1 MGFKLRDYQETIS
14 TDIANILPQRK
25 IIYLNGEVRSGKS
38 LIALETC
45 KKINANKV
53 LFITKIKA
61 FSSIQSDYKNFGY
74 SFELT
79 IINKESL
86 HTIESNDFDIVVVDE
101 AHQYGAFPKASKFQ
115 KDIRTRF
122 SNKMLLLLSG
132 TMSPESYS
140 QIFHQFQLSNS
151 SPFRNYTNFYNWAKD
166 YVNVKQKHLGF
177 AIVNDY
183 SEGKEKEIKGMIRH
197 YVFSVTQSDAG
208 FYSKVNELV
217 LEVEMQPIT
226 YQIISKLKKD
236 LIVKGKSGHEIIAD
250 TGAKLM
256 QKVHQ
261 LSSGTI
267 KIDNE
272 TSLIIDNSKAL
283 YIAEHFKEH
292 KIAIFYKYVAQL
304 QSLKEVLKDKLTTDI
319 DEFNNSDKWLALQ
332 FISGREGTNL
342 SKADALVMIEIDFSA
357 TTYFQ
362 ARDRMTIKE
371 REENNVFWIFGKNTI
386 EQDIYKRVIDKK
398 PYTLNNFL
406 KENDCLKVIKQKSK
420 IISTDFSRL
429 DMFKKSG
436 VESIQMGKRNYK
448 L

>member
-1 MGFKLRDYQETIS
+1 MEFILRDYQDRMS
-14 TDIANILPQRK
+14 TDIANLLPDRK
-25 IIYLNGEVRSGKS
+25 ILYLNGMVRVGKS

-45 KKINANKV
+45 KKVNASKV

-61 FSSIQSDYKNFGY
+61 FSSIQKDYNNFGY
-74 SFELT
+74 TYELT

-86 HTIESNDFDIVVVDE
+86 HTILTDEFDLVIIDE
-101 AHQYGAFPKASKFQ
+101 AHQYAAYPKASKYQ
-115 KDIRTRF
+115 KDIRKRF
-122 SNKMLLLLSG
+122 GNKMLLLLSG
-132 TMSPESYS
+132 TMTPESYS
-140 QIFHQFQLSNS
+140 QIFHQFQLSNY
-151 SPFRNYTNFYNWAKD
+151 SPFRSYSNFYKWAVD

-177 AIVNDY
+177 KVANDY
-183 SEGKEKEIKGMIRH
+183 SDADEKKIRGMIRH
-197 YVFSVTQSDAG
+197 YVFTVTQKDAG
-208 FYSKVNELV
+208 FHSEVNELV
-217 LEVEMQPIT
+217 LEVEMKPIT

-236 LIVKGKSGHEIIAD
+236 LFVRGASGVEIIAD

-267 KIDNE
+267 KIDNDK
-272 TSLIIDNSKAL
+272 SLIIDNSKAV
-283 YIAEHFKEH
+283 YVAEHFKDE

-362 ARDRMTIKE
+362 SRDRMTIKE
-371 REENNVFWIFGKNTI
+371 RKENNVFWIFGKNTI
-386 EQDIYKRVIDKK
+386 EQQIYKRVIDKT
-398 PYTLNNFL
+398 PYTLNHFL
-406 KENDCLKVIKQKSK
+406 KENKDVKFSKQ
-420 IISTDFSRL
+420 DY
-429 DMFKKSG
+429 
-436 VESIQMGKRNYK
+436 KRI
-448 L
+448 

>member
-1 MGFKLRDYQETIS
+1 MEYILRDYQDRIS
-14 TDIANILPQRK
+14 TDIANLLPDRK

-45 KKINANKV
+45 KKVNANKV

-61 FSSIQSDYKNFGY
+61 VSSIKLDYNNFGY
-74 SFELT
+74 TYNLT

-86 HTIESNDFDIVVVDE
+86 HTILDNDFDIVVVDE
-101 AHQYGAFPKASKFQ
+101 AHGLSAYPKPSKYQ
-115 KDIRTRF
+115 KDIRKRF
-122 SNKMLLLLSG
+122 SDKMILLLSG

-140 QIFHQFQLSNS
+140 QIFHQFQLSNY
-151 SPFRNYTNFYNWAKD
+151 SPFRNYTNFYKWAVD

-177 AIVNDY
+177 KVANDY
-183 SEGKEKEIKGMIRH
+183 SEADEKKIRGMIRH
-197 YVFSVTQSDAG
+197 YVFTVTQKDAG

-217 LEVEMQPIT
+217 LEVEMKPIT

-236 LIVKGKSGHEIIAD
+236 LVVKGKSGHEIIAD

-256 QKVHQ
+256 QKIHQ

-267 KIDNE
+267 KIDND
-272 TSLIIDNSKAL
+272 TSLIIDNSKAI
-283 YIAEHFKEH
+283 YISEHFKDY

-304 QSLKEVLKDKLTTDI
+304 QSLKEVFNDKLTTDI

-332 FISGREGTNL
+332 FISGREGVNL

-371 REENNVFWIFGKNTI
+371 REENNVFWIFAKNSF
-386 EQDIYKRVIDKK
+386 EQEIYKRVLNKK
-398 PYTLNNFL
+398 PYTLNHFL
-406 KENDCLKVIKQKSK
+406 KYNPDVK
-420 IISTDFSRL
+420 IP
-429 DMFKKSG
+429 K
-436 VESIQMGKRNYK
+436 
-448 L
+448 

>member
-1 MGFKLRDYQETIS
+1 MEFILRDYQDRMS
-14 TDIANILPQRK
+14 TDIANLLPDRK
-25 IIYLNGEVRSGKS
+25 ALYLNGEVRSGKTI
-38 LIALETC
+38 IALETC
-45 KKINANKV
+45 KKVNASKV

-61 FSSIQSDYKNFGY
+61 FSSIQKDYNNFGY
-74 SFELT
+74 TYELT

-86 HTIESNDFDIVVVDE
+86 HTILTDDFDLVIIDE
-101 AHQYGAFPKASKFQ
+101 AHQYAAYPKASKYQ
-115 KDIRTRF
+115 KDIRSRF
-122 SNKMLLLLSG
+122 GNKMILLLSG

-140 QIFHQFQLSNS
+140 QIFHQFQLSNH
-151 SPFRNYTNFYNWAKD
+151 SPFRSYTNFYKWAVD

-177 AIVNDY
+177 KVANDY
-183 SEGKEKEIKGMIRH
+183 SEADEKKIRGMIRH
-197 YVFSVTQSDAG
+197 YVFTVTQKDAG
-208 FYSKVNELV
+208 FHSEVNELI
-217 LEVEMQPIT
+217 LEVEMKPIT

-236 LIVKGKSGHEIIAD
+236 LFVRGASGVEIIAD

-267 KIDNE
+267 KIDNDK
-272 TSLIIDNSKAL
+272 SLIIDNSKAL
-283 YIAEHFKEH
+283 YVAEHFKDE

-332 FISGREGTNL
+332 FISGREGVNL

-371 REENNVFWIFGKNTI
+371 RKENNVFWLFGKNTI
-386 EQDIYKRVIDKK
+386 EQQIYKRVIDKT
-398 PYTLNNFL
+398 PYTLNHFL
-406 KENDCLKVIKQKSK
+406 KENKDVKISK
-420 IISTDFSRL
+420 
-429 DMFKKSG
+429 
-436 VESIQMGKRNYK
+436 
-448 L
+448 

>member
-1 MGFKLRDYQETIS
+1 MSFKLRDYQETIS

-45 KKINANKV
+45 KKINAKKV

-61 FSSIQSDYKNFGY
+61 FSSIQSDYNNFGY
-74 SFELT
+74 TYDLT

-86 HTIESNDFDIVVVDE
+86 HTIKDNDFNIVVVDE
-101 AHQYGAFPKASKFQ
+101 AHQYGAFPKASKYQ
-115 KDIRTRF
+115 KDIKQRF
-122 SNKMLLLLSG
+122 GEKLLLLLSG

-140 QIFHQFQLSNS
+140 QIFHQFQLSNY
-151 SPFRNYTNFYNWAKD
+151 SPFRNYKNFYRWAED
-166 YVNVKQKHLGF
+166 YVIVTKKHLGYNV
-177 AIVNDY
+177 VNDY
-183 SEGKEKEIKGMIRH
+183 SAGKEKEIKSMIRH
-197 YVFSVTQSDAG
+197 YTFSVTQADAG
-208 FYSKVNELV
+208 FQSKVNELV
-217 LEVEMQPIT
+217 LEVEMKPIT

-236 LIVKGKSGHEIIAD
+236 LIVKGKSGIEIIAD

-267 KIDNE
+267 KIDLDK
-272 TSLIIDNSKAL
+272 SLIIDNSKAE
-283 YIAEHFKEH
+283 YVAEYFKNE

-304 QSLKEVLKDKLTTDI
+304 KSLKEVLKDKLTTDI
-319 DEFNNSDKWLALQ
+319 DEFNNTDKWLALQ

-342 SKADALVMIEIDFSA
+342 SKADALIMIEIDFSA

-362 ARDRMTIKE
+362 ARDRMTIKD

-386 EQDIYKRVIDKK
+386 DLDIYKRVIEKK
-398 PYTLNNFL
+398 PYTINNFL
-406 KENDCLKVIKQKSK
+406 KDNKDVKISK
-420 IISTDFSRL
+420 
-429 DMFKKSG
+429 
-436 VESIQMGKRNYK
+436 
-448 L
+448 